1 MIKKVVGL
9 HYSPAGG
16 TAKMTRMLTQEIA
29 KRLEECSPH
38 SIAVESMYLSAGRDL
53 PEINEE
59 TVVILGMPVYVG
71 KIPLPGIKL
80 LREIEGRGAMTL
92 ALVAYSGH
100 DYGNALYELTHF
112 ADERGLSVVGAGA
125 IAITYVSLRERNF
138 GKYAIIDIAS
148 LNEYADAAAAKIR
161 RLGGCDVDGLKI
173 KPAPL
178 EVRGKLPMHRIS
190 RISPRAAAI
199 AQMALDRVPIGR
211 KESEWFL

>member
-16 TAKMTRMLTQEIA
+16 TAKMTRLLTREIA
-29 KRLEECSPH
+29 KRLTECSPH
-38 SIAVESMYLSAGRDL
+38 DIAVESMYLREGEEL

-71 KIPLPGIKL
+71 KIPLPGIKA
-80 LREIEGRGAMTL
+80 LREIEGSGAMTL

-112 ADERGLSVVGAGA
+112 ADERELSVIGAGA
-125 IAITYVSLRERNF
+125 IAITYASLRGESF
-138 GKYAIIDIAS
+138 GKSAIIDTIS
-148 LNEYADAAAAKIR
+148 LGEYADAAVKKIK
-161 RLGGCDVDGLKI
+161 RLGGCDIEGLKI
-173 KPAPL
+173 KAAPL
-178 EVRGKLPMHRIS
+178 EVKGRLPMHRMS
-190 RISPRAAAI
+190 RISPRAAAM
-199 AQMALDRVPIGR
+199 AQMALDRLPIGR